1 MYLFTDIESQIQKK
15 IAKIDAETISI
26 IQKIENKMSLLTQN
40 TSQQIQEIE
49 NEIVKLKAAAY
60 ASAKKCSRLFM

>member
-1 MYLFTDIESQIQKK
+1 MYISTNTESQIQKK

-26 IQKIENKMSLLTQN
+26 IQKIDNKMSLLAQN
-40 TSQQIQEIE
+40 TSQQVQEIE

-60 ASAKKCSRLFM
+60 ASAKKCRRLFM

>member
-1 MYLFTDIESQIQKK
+1 MYLFIYTESQIQKK

-26 IQKIENKMSLLTQN
+26 IQKIENKMSLLAQN

-49 NEIVKLKAAAY
+49 NEIVKLKATAY
-60 ASAKKCSRLFM
+60 ASAKKCNSLFT

>member
-1 MYLFTDIESQIQKK
+1 
-15 IAKIDAETISI
+15 
-26 IQKIENKMSLLTQN
+26 MSLLTQN

-60 ASAKKCSRLFM
+60 ASAKKCNWLFI

>member
-1 MYLFTDIESQIQKK
+1 
-15 IAKIDAETISI
+15 
-26 IQKIENKMSLLTQN
+26 MSLLTQN

-60 ASAKKCSRLFM
+60 ASASAKKCNWLFI